1 MLHEIGLTEILLI
14 FEIKF
19 SAHADVFNPVTLEKK
34 TNAKKKKNIFY
45 MYICYF
51 LQQVFSGVF
60 CYNSFFLDNYIYI
73 LYILLC
79 FQVENF
85 FLVPNEVLTSNT

>member
-1 MLHEIGLTEILLI
+1 
-14 FEIKF
+14 
-19 SAHADVFNPVTLEKK
+19 
-34 TNAKKKKNIFY
+34 

-85 FLVPNEVLTSNT
+85 FWCQMKCLEAILNCHLVKGEVYLMESTKWIKSGMNI